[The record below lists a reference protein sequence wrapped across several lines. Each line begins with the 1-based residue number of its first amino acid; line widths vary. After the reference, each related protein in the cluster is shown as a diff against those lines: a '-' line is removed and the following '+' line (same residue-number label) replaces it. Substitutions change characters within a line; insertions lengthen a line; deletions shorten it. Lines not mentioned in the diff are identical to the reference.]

1 MTVQGVINA
10 SYRPLSTS
18 FREDDN
24 VSQNND
30 ERDAIKTTPQPS
42 RHAATPKDNK
52 RGEVNKGNM
61 SSNTISR
68 LVEEIGRIK
77 TRFSAHKNFMMSGIC
92 NLKPNSKLNSD
103 FNSNSDNT
111 FPNEHLIRNLC
122 EKIRFFKEENQNKP
136 LIVKMLLENLEK
148 YVDKPEIKRLSM

>member
-1 MTVQGVINA
+1 
-10 SYRPLSTS
+10 
-18 FREDDN
+18 
-24 VSQNND
+24 
-30 ERDAIKTTPQPS
+30 
-42 RHAATPKDNK
+42 
-52 RGEVNKGNM
+52 M
-61 SSNTISR
+61 SSYTISR
-68 LVEEIGRIK
+68 LVEEIERIK